1 MKKPLLQKETRVWR
15 TYKGGRMLDE
25 YLGKENPCDTDRPE
39 DWISSF
45 VEAKNK
51 NYVRGEGITTVV
63 RDGVEMPI
71 TEAVSVDDFG
81 QGRTESGVLI
91 KLLDAAERL
100 GIQVHPTPEFS
111 RANFGTG
118 YGKTEC
124 WHILGARDDADA
136 SIYIGFKEGITR
148 ERWEEL
154 FKKQDVDGMLD
165 ALHRFQ
171 VKPGDTVL
179 VRAGTPHAIGA
190 GCFLLEIQEPTDY
203 TMRVEKITVAGDA
216 LTPHQIHYGV
226 GEEKLFDCF
235 VYEGLSEKAARE
247 RFFLKAR
254 REVSYTTLVDYN
266 DTPHF
271 ALATLAQ
278 GDKIERDSFLTLVV
292 TEGGELSVGGEIY
305 RLKRADKLFV
315 PAGLGEIRSLGAR
328 AIVCLPPRK
337 LSEKEG

>member
-1 MKKPLLQKETRVWR
+1 MKKPLFQNETRVWR
-15 TYKGGRMLDE
+15 TYRGGKMLDRF
-25 YLGKENPCDTDRPE
+25 LGKQICEDTTYPE

-51 NYVRGEGITTVV
+51 NYIPGEGLTRVIL
-63 RDGVEMPI
+63 DGEELPI
-71 TEAVSVDDFG
+71 TEAVSPDDFG
-81 QGRTESGVLI
+81 EGRGESGVLI

-111 RANFGTG
+111 RENFGTD

-124 WHILGARDDADA
+124 WHILGARENTDA

-154 FKKQDVDGMLD
+154 FRSQDIDGML
-165 ALHRFQ
+165 ASLHRFS

-203 TMRVEKITVAGDA
+203 TMRVEKITVAGDV

-226 GEEKLFDCF
+226 GEERLFDCF
-235 VYEGLSEKAARE
+235 VYEGLTESEARE
-247 RFFLKAR
+247 RFFLPER
-254 REVSYTTLVDYN
+254 RETGFTTLVDYS
-266 DTPHF
+266 DTPCF
-271 ALATLAQ
+271 ALVRLAS
-278 GDKIERDSFLTLVV
+278 GDEIERESFLTLVI
-292 TEGGELSVGGEIY
+292 TEGGELSAGGENY
-305 RLKRADKLFV
+305 SVKRGDKLFV
-315 PAGLGEIRSLGAR
+315 PAGSGRIKMKSAS

-337 LSEKEG
+337 